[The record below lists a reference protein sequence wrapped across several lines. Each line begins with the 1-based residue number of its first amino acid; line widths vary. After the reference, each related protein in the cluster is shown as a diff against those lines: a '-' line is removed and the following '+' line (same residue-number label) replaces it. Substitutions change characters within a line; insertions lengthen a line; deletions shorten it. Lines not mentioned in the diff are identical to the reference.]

1 MHIRDA
7 MRTFVLLPL
16 VVACACT
23 FQGSARG
30 GRPATPA
37 TPAPQDTVLMREAAR
52 LIHASPVL
60 WPPRGGMEAVFVREV
75 RLLAP
80 RAGRR
85 AEEIRTVDDAMALL
99 ESVTEQ
105 RIARI
110 RIMSPRQPL
119 DVRLRRWS
127 ERRNPNAWIR
137 LRADTLIRRPA
148 VLYQVRYRP
157 AGAGRDTVVQY
168 PCADDCDVAL
178 P

>member
-1 MHIRDA
+1 
-7 MRTFVLLPL
+7 VL
-16 VVACACT
+16 ACACT
-23 FQGSARG
+23 FQGGALE
-30 GRPATPA
+30 GRPAVPT

-80 RAGRR
+80 RVGRR
-85 AEEIRTVDDAMALL
+85 AEEIRTVDDAMAVL

-119 DVRLRRWS
+119 DVQIRRWS
-127 ERRNPNAWIR
+127 ERRNPNAWVQ
-137 LRADTLIRRPA
+137 LRADTLIWRPA
-148 VLYQVRYRP
+148 VLYQFLYRP
-157 AGAGRDTVVQY
+157 AGAGRDTVVQR